1 MSALNSI
8 SSRSLR
14 VKARATAPRLLL
26 RFRRSDL
33 LRDRRIQIGGTM
45 LLVVFLVALLAPVLE
60 PYSPTQLGGAITQG
74 PSWAHPMGTDPF
86 GRDQL
91 SRVLAGSRISV
102 SISLIVVTVA
112 LVIGLP
118 LGLLSGYARGRLDF
132 IAGRALDVL
141 FAFPSLLLALVLTAM
156 FGPGL
161 HTATAA
167 LCVIY
172 IAPVTRFVRGLVI
185 VERDRPYV
193 TAARISGA
201 TPASIMIRQIL
212 PNISSPLLVISSFI
226 MSGAVLLEAAL
237 SYLGFGVQPPGASWG
252 RMLTDNSGYLT
263 TKPYLILF
271 PGLSIMFLVFA
282 LTLLGDGF
290 RDHLDPRQR
299 QIGLSY
305 DQN

>member
-1 MSALNSI
+1 M
-8 SSRSLR
+8 
-14 VKARATAPRLLL
+14 LLL
-26 RFRRSDL
+26 
-33 LRDRRIQIGGTM
+33 
-45 LLVVFLVALLAPVLE
+45 VFLVALLAPLLE
-60 PYSPTQLGGAITQG
+60 PYSPTQMGIAGTQG

-102 SISLIVVTVA
+102 SISLIVVTVS
-112 LVIGLP
+112 LSIGIP

-132 IAGRALDVL
+132 IAGRALDVM

-172 IAPVTRFVRGLVI
+172 IAPVTRFVRGLVF

-201 TPASIMIRQIL
+201 TPLNIMIRQIA
-212 PNISSPLLVISSFI
+212 PNIASPLLVIASFI
-226 MSGAVLLEAAL
+226 MSAAVLLEAAL
-237 SYLGFGVQPPGASWG
+237 SYLGFGVQPPAASWG
-252 RMLTDNSGYLT
+252 RMLTDNSGYLM
-263 TKPYLILF
+263 TKPYLIIF
-271 PGLSIMFLVFA
+271 PGLAIVFLVFS
-282 LTLLGDGF
+282 LTLVGDGL

-299 QIGLSY
+299 QIGLAHERS
-305 DQN
+305 